1 MASKNKLLG
10 SGKVEEKEEVKEEVK
25 TKTPISELPDVA
37 LPTWMRHETMKSK
50 IVVTKEEYYSAVDE
64 GFIQAPGA

>member
-10 SGKVEEKEEVKEEVK
+10 SGKIEEEVKV
-25 TKTPISELPDVA
+25 KTPISGLPDVA
-37 LPTWMRHETMKSK
+37 LPTWMRHETMKSR
-50 IVVTKEEYYSAVDE
+50 VVTTKEEYYSAVDE

>member
-10 SGKVEEKEEVKEEVK
+10 SGKIEEEVKV
-25 TKTPISELPDVA
+25 KTPISELPDVA
-37 LPTWMRHETMKSK
+37 LPTWMRHETMKSR
-50 IVVTKEEYYSAVDE
+50 VVTTKEEYYSAVDE